1 MKMKPLMNFGDSVR
15 ARLLAIAKKE
25 NIQLEYLLLRY
36 ALERFLYRLGK
47 SRYSD
52 LFVLKGASVFA
63 VWLGPLCRVTRDA
76 DVEAIGRFDPETL
89 VAIFKEISS

>member
-1 MKMKPLMNFGDSVR
+1 MKTKPLMNFADSVR

-36 ALERFLYRLGK
+36 ALYRLGK

-52 LFVLKGASVFA
+52 LF
-63 VWLGPLCRVTRDA
+63 
-76 DVEAIGRFDPETL
+76 
-89 VAIFKEISS
+89 

>member
-1 MKMKPLMNFGDSVR
+1 MGGHEPLQDDTDNGSVSGGQGMKMKPLMNFGDSVR
-15 ARLLAIAKKE
+15 ARLLAISKKE

-36 ALERFLYRLGK
+36 ALERFLYRLGR

-63 VWLGPLCRVTRDA
+63 V
-76 DVEAIGRFDPETL
+76 
-89 VAIFKEISS
+89 

>member
-1 MKMKPLMNFGDSVR
+1 MKTKPLMNFADSVR
-15 ARLLAIAKKE
+15 ARLLAIAKKG

-52 LFVLKGASVFA
+52 LFVLK
-63 VWLGPLCRVTRDA
+63 
-76 DVEAIGRFDPETL
+76 
-89 VAIFKEISS
+89 